1 MNPLDI
7 AILATMIFL
16 VVRGVLRGFMREVA
30 SLAGIVLGIWLAIR
44 FETQVSGYLRP
55 HLPSNQYLP
64 LISFGVLFTLIL
76 LCCNLLGWVLSLAF
90 KKALLGWAD
99 RILGAVLAVTKG
111 VIITYLAI
119 VLLTFYLP
127 SQAPLIAKS
136 KLAHLVT
143 KSYQRIISL
152 ISPDHYQNL
161 KKRFLGNGKKAG
173 ELVARK
179 QESEPER

>member
-16 VVRGVLRGFMREVA
+16 VVRGILRGFMREIA

-44 FETQVSGYLRP
+44 FEPQVSDYLKP
-55 HLPSNQYLP
+55 HLPSTQYLP
-64 LISFGVLFTLIL
+64 LISFGVVFTMVL
-76 LCCNLLGWVLSLAF
+76 LCSNLLGWILSLAF

-111 VIITYLAI
+111 VIIIYLAI

-127 SQAPLIAKS
+127 SQAPLIGRS
-136 KLAHLVT
+136 KLAHLVI
-143 KSYQRIISL
+143 KSYQHIISL
-152 ISPDHYQNL
+152 VSPDHYQNL
-161 KKRFLGNGKKAG
+161 KKRFLGNGKKLG
-173 ELVARK
+173 EIVAK
-179 QESEPER
+179 SQESKQGR